1 MGKGN
6 GRMLMIA
13 KLPLA
18 SLLLATLVVPVA
30 AQDASQP
37 PLAEAGGA
45 LTLERLGHRLT
56 MPMPDWQ
63 APSGP
68 IDQQFEIRYV
78 GDDRQA
84 VVELRPKGE
93 TEALWNT
100 LYGARITL
108 GANRPLAQFRAA
120 VMTGY
125 AATCKPE
132 STGFFQLQPDQGEVL
147 APLGFI
153 CGGYRDDLTG
163 YAGLG
168 EVAIMSFK
176 KSATGVAI
184 VFQEWRGKSF
194 DPKTPSSWPVA
205 TNVVQARASQL
216 QDQASL
222 TPTD

>member
-1 MGKGN
+1 MTF
-6 GRMLMIA
+6 A
-13 KLPLA
+13 KFPLA
-18 SLLLATLVVPVA
+18 GLLLAALAMPVV

-37 PLAEAGGA
+37 PLAEADGA
-45 LTLERLGHRLT
+45 LTLDRLGHHLT
-56 MPMPDWQ
+56 MPMPNWLQ

-68 IDQQFEIRYV
+68 IETQVEVRYV

-108 GANRPLAQFRAA
+108 AANRPLAQFRAA
-120 VMTGY
+120 VMAGY

-153 CGGYRDDLTG
+153 CGGYRDDLIG
-163 YAGLG
+163 YSGLG
-168 EVAIMSFK
+168 EVAVMSFK
-176 KSATGVAI
+176 KSTDGVAI

-205 TNVVQARASQL
+205 TDVVQARATQL
-216 QDQASL
+216 QDQAAL